1 MFFASRTYL
10 WNEWILF
17 KSLFFICWF
26 WQLHS
31 TFLKSFFSFNF
42 SLLQFFF
49 FVKKGPFQETEC
61 GLCFFS
67 RFFSYFVRTQN
78 HFIFWRPSWLFL
90 WWWSSFFFRG
100 RFFLTGTV
108 LRSFFL
114 FLYFLFLFVC
124 LDKTTLHTSNKDKKM
139 FTIFDSNQMIR
150 IPVPSKL
157 GLNRVQI
164 RKYKNKTHN

>member
-1 MFFASRTYL
+1 MLHMLTVNTCAHGDGTIFCVALPLDTVSSAFTKDGKYLLFFASRTYL

-78 HFIFWRPSWLFL
+78 HFIFWRPSWLFFVMVE
-90 WWWSSFFFRG
+90 FFFLPWSLFSHWHCVEE
-100 RFFLTGTV
+100 FFFV
-108 LRSFFL
+108 FVFFV
-114 FLYFLFLFVC
+114 FVC
-124 LDKTTLHTSNKDKKM
+124 V
-139 FTIFDSNQMIR
+139 FR
-150 IPVPSKL
+150 
-157 GLNRVQI
+157 
-164 RKYKNKTHN
+164 